1 MAKSRTY
8 YSLKNTTVGMVAQ
21 LATYLLT
28 FINRTIFVRF
38 LDVVYL
44 GCNGLFSNILTMLSL
59 AELGI
64 GAAIAFC
71 LYKPLAEN
79 DQQKTSAYMN
89 SYKHAY
95 RLIACVVAI
104 AGLCILPFLD
114 KIVASD
120 SGLSYEELRN
130 IYVLFLANMVGSYF
144 FAYKQSLFS
153 AAQMEYKNT
162 INNTVFAFIRN
173 LLQFLVLLVTKS
185 YYGYL
190 ITMILCTVASNISI
204 SYQCDKCFPYLKNS
218 TEQLNSSERKQLY
231 KYVLA
236 QSSHKVGGIVVS
248 GTDNLLITMLVNN
261 GLKLVGLYSNYL
273 MVTSTINSV
282 MTTVTRSLTGSIG
295 NLNVND
301 DISKRKQVFD
311 ELMMSVAFFYGIVSV
326 CILCLV
332 QDFIALWIGESYLLQ
347 YSTVVV
353 VVFNFYITGMR
364 MPCQVFNTTLGL
376 FWNDRYKPWVEAS
389 INLLASILLIKTFG
403 LTGVFLGTL
412 VSTVST
418 SLWVEPYI
426 LYKHGF
432 KMQLLGYFRS
442 YCVYVVEML
451 VTLFVCYEVGKLISA
466 TNWGVWLIKAVVIF
480 LISTGIFVLMSFK
493 QPAFL
498 GIKKRFMGL
507 VGQVRKER

>member
-1 MAKSRTY
+1 MNTKEIKHLVNELFNGEYSDILKPLSVGNTFLAKSTLDSYIREFSGKRKLNAIELFTSENSKLHY
-8 YSLKNTTVGMVAQ
+8 EDDGSVIKVIKNLIDNKDISGIDNIEFIIAPNKQSIYQPLRKIASGGEISRIMLSLKNV
-21 LATYLLT
+21 
-28 FINRTIFVRF
+28 
-38 LDVVYL
+38 
-44 GCNGLFSNILTMLSL
+44 LSL
-59 AELGI
+59 GDYCE
-64 GAAIAFC
+64 
-71 LYKPLAEN
+71 
-79 DQQKTSAYMN
+79 T
-89 SYKHAY
+89 
-95 RLIACVVAI
+95 CVFDEI
-104 AGLCILPFLD
+104 D
-114 KIVASD
+114 
-120 SGLSYEELRN
+120 
-130 IYVLFLANMVGSYF
+130 VG
-144 FAYKQSLFS
+144 
-153 AAQMEYKNT
+153 
-162 INNTVFAFIRN
+162 
-173 LLQFLVLLVTKS
+173 
-185 YYGYL
+185 
-190 ITMILCTVASNISI
+190 
-204 SYQCDKCFPYLKNS
+204 
-218 TEQLNSSERKQLY
+218 
-231 KYVLA
+231 
-236 QSSHKVGGIVVS
+236 VGGRIAEV
-248 GTDNLLITMLVNN
+248 
-261 GLKLVGLYSNYL
+261 
-273 MVTSTINSV
+273 
-282 MTTVTRSLTGSIG
+282 IG
-295 NLNVND
+295 EKIAAL
-301 DISKRKQVFD
+301 SKRKQVFD

-451 VTLFVCYEVGKLISA
+451 VTLFVCYEVGKLISS